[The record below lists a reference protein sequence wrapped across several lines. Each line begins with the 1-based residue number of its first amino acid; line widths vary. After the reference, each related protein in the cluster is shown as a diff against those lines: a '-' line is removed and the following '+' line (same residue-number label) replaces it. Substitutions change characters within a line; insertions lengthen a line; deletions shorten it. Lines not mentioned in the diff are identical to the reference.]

1 MCFRQIHAPAITTT
15 LQCCESSADD
25 SYRQAYARDRS
36 FWHGFLKCGQYPV
49 TGKIEF

>member
-15 LQCCESSADD
+15 LQCCESSVDD
-25 SYRQAYARDRS
+25 SYRLADARNRS
-36 FWHGFLKCGQYPV
+36 FRPGLLKCGLNPV